1 MQKKTC
7 KRLNVFSDQ
16 CAKNLL
22 CRFKETAISN
32 VVVGDYVTLLNEVE
46 KRIKYGKYTFLFSAY
61 FIIFIIITIKSL
73 FILKKC

>member
-32 VVVGDYVTLLNEVE
+32 VVVGDYIQLLNEVE
-46 KRIKYGKYTFLFSAY
+46 KRIKCGKYTFLFSAY
-61 FIIFIIITIKSL
+61 FIIFITITIKSL